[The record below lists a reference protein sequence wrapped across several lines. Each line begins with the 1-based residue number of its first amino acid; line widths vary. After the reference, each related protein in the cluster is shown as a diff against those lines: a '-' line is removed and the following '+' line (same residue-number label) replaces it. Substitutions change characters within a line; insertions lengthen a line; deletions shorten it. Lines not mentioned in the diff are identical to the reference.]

1 MKLYWVTTEDH
12 AEDWFVVANNAEEAT
27 TFHEDAEGYE
37 PGDATAEMVMEIP
50 NEIIT
55 DIGWPS
61 DEVLRSC
68 GANILVGGPARVV
81 EIGNRRF
88 CEGLMESTIRTLDDD
103 ISDALGRGRPNKTE
117 KSTKH

>member
-1 MKLYWVTTEDH
+1 MKLYWVTTDDH
-12 AEDWFVVANNAEEAT
+12 SEDWFVVANTAKEAT
-27 TFHEDAEGYE
+27 TFHEDVEGYD

-68 GANILVGGPARVV
+68 GATILVEGFARVV
-81 EIGNRRF
+81 EIGGRRF
-88 CEGLMESTIRTLDDD
+88 CEGLMESIIRTVDDD
-103 ISDALGRGRPNKTE
+103 ISEELGKGRPNKTVKLTE
-117 KSTKH
+117 H